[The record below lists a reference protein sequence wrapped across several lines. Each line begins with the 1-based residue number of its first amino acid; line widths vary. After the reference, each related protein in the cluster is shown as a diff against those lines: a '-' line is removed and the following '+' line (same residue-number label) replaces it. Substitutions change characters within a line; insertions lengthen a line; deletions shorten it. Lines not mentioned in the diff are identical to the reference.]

1 MLKFFRKIRKNLLT
15 ENKFSKYLF
24 YAIGEIL
31 LVVIGILI
39 ALQINNWNN
48 GRIERKEEE
57 KSYLNIKRQIIDD
70 KNDLLKVIDYNDYFS
85 RAYQYGIKIIM
96 SGNRSKID
104 SLALVTMSLSQFSD
118 FHNSGNIYQTLVNS
132 GDLKLLKNS
141 KITSAVQKL
150 ETTYVFTN
158 KLENIHWELIIN
170 ELSPELKG
178 VIDYTTVKAVEPDK
192 LYSIELK
199 NIFFE
204 IIELTKLKNTIYK
217 QALVEIDSITNYI
230 DQELNPPLIE

>member
-48 GRIERKEEE
+48 GRIERMEEE

>member
-1 MLKFFRKIRKNLLT
+1 MLKFFRKIRRNLLT

-48 GRIERKEEE
+48 EKIERKEEK
-57 KSYLNIKRQIIDD
+57 KSYVNIKRQIIDD
-70 KNDLLKVIDYNDYFS
+70 KNDLLQVIDYNNYFT
-85 RAYQYGIKIIM
+85 RAYQYGIKLIM
-96 SGNRSKID
+96 SDNRSKID

-141 KITSAVQKL
+141 KITSAIQKL

-170 ELSPELKG
+170 ELSP
-178 VIDYTTVKAVEPDK
+178 
-192 LYSIELK
+192 
-199 NIFFE
+199 
-204 IIELTKLKNTIYK
+204 
-217 QALVEIDSITNYI
+217 
-230 DQELNPPLIE
+230 

>member
-1 MLKFFRKIRKNLLT
+1 MLKFFRKIRRNLLT

-48 GRIERKEEE
+48 EKIERKEEK
-57 KSYLNIKRQIIDD
+57 KSYVNIKRQIIDD
-70 KNDLLKVIDYNDYFS
+70 KNDLLQVIDYNNYFT
-85 RAYQYGIKIIM
+85 RAYQYGIKLIM
-96 SGNRSKID
+96 SDNRSKID

-141 KITSAVQKL
+141 KITSAIQKL

-192 LYSIELK
+192 LYSVELK

-204 IIELTKLKNTIYK
+204 IIELAKLKNTIYE
-217 QALVEIDSITNYI
+217 QALVEIDSITYYI
-230 DQELNPPLIE
+230 DEELNNPLNE

>member
-39 ALQINNWNN
+39 ALSINNWNN

-96 SGNRSKID
+96 SSNRSKID

-192 LYSIELK
+192 LYSIELQ

>member
-39 ALQINNWNN
+39 ALSINNWNN

-192 LYSIELK
+192 LYSIELQ

>member
-1 MLKFFRKIRKNLLT
+1 MLKFFRKIRRNLLT
-15 ENKFSKYLF
+15 QNKFSKYLF

-57 KSYLNIKRQIIDD
+57 KSYLNIRRQIIDD
-70 KNDLLKVIDYNDYFS
+70 KNDLLKVMEFNNYFT
-85 RAYQYGIKIIM
+85 RAYQYGIKLII

-150 ETTYVFTN
+150 ETTYVFAN

-178 VIDYTTVKAVEPDK
+178 VIDYTTVKAVAPDK
-192 LYSIELK
+192 LYSIELQ
-199 NIFFE
+199 NIYYE
-204 IIELTKLKNTIYK
+204 IIELSKLKNTIYE
-217 QALVEIDSITNYI
+217 QALTEIDSITTYI
-230 DQELNPPLIE
+230 DQELSPPIIE